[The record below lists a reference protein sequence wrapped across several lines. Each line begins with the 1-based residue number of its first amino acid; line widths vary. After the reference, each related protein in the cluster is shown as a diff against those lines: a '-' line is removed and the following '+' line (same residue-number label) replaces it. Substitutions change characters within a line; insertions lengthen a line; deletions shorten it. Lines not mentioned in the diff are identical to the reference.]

1 MKYKN
6 DFNYKCT
13 ALKHNIRFNQLEH
26 SNSVGGWEKFTKRTR
41 WNNNGL
47 RAKSVSE
54 RNIFKQTIYFI
65 KPKGTWKQ
73 TYKKKKL
80 TPCLHE
86 KSVLMLV
93 LWYAVKKV
101 HQKLSTLALFLLVY
115 GNKNSPY

>member
-73 TYKKKKL
+73 TYKKKQKKL

-93 LWYAVKKV
+93 LWYAVKRYIRNYQ
-101 HQKLSTLALFLLVY
+101 HLHYFS
-115 GNKNSPY
+115 